1 MAQLQIQRLNDL
13 TAKEIKKIQ
22 SREAIDVSEIHAE
35 LIAPMAEYFIKD
47 SKEAF
52 LEYAKKF
59 DFIPD
64 SIVLNSAELSDT
76 FEKYNRENPKVV
88 ESFSHAHKNIKTFHE
103 KQKPNDLECNIAGN
117 TLGLKFQPFD
127 KVALYVPG
135 GKALYPSTV
144 LMGVT
149 PAVIAGVKDITILSP
164 PDPDTGRVN
173 PVIEA
178 MAHLAGAT
186 RVLQAGGAQSIMAAT
201 FGIPNLE
208 VPKADFIYGPG
219 NKYVAA
225 AKSFIFGK
233 NLAGIDSFAGPSEV
247 CIIADELANPHYLA
261 HDLLAQAEHDEDA
274 SAILLCNSREVC
286 EKTLIELEQ
295 AISVRGS
302 RSQITKTAIEK
313 NGKILLVNDIDEAI
327 SFSNEYAPEHLEIQT
342 ANCKND
348 LQKITAAGSIFLGS
362 FSPVAVG
369 DYFSGTNHI
378 LPTGGACR
386 FASGVSVNSFFRRI
400 TYQHCTEKGLLNSA
414 LPISTMSKIEGLFDE
429 HGYSVLARF
438 PELNI
443 NE

>member
-1 MAQLQIQRLNDL
+1 MINLQLQRLNDL
-13 TAKEIKKIQ
+13 TAEQKAKIQ
-22 SREAIDVSEIHAE
+22 NRESIDVSEIQSE
-35 LIAPMAEYFIKD
+35 LIAPMALEFKNSSHD
-47 SKEAF
+47 AF
-52 LEYAKKF
+52 LKYAEQF
-59 DFIPD
+59 DIIPEN
-64 SIVLNSAELSDT
+64 IVLDADELAKT
-76 FEKYNRENPKVV
+76 FESYKKDNPKIV
-88 ESFSHAHKNIKTFHE
+88 ESFESAFTNIKSFHE
-103 KQKPNDLECNIAGN
+103 QQKPLDLECDIAGN

-178 MAHLAGAT
+178 MAHMAGAN
-186 RVLQAGGAQSIMAAT
+186 RILQAGGAQSIMAAA
-201 FGIPNLE
+201 FGIPSLE

-225 AKSFIFGK
+225 AKSFVFGK
-233 NLAGIDSFAGPSEV
+233 NLVGIDSFAGPSEV
-247 CIIADELANPHYLA
+247 CIIADHTANPHYLA

-274 SAILLCNSREVC
+274 SAILLCSSEELC
-286 EKTLIELEQ
+286 TKTIEELEK

-302 RSQITKTAIEK
+302 RSQITKAAIEK
-313 NGKILLVNDIDEAI
+313 NGHILHVDSIAEAI
-327 SFSNEYAPEHLEIQT
+327 KFSNEYAPEHLEIQT
-342 ANCKND
+342 ADCKKD
-348 LQKITAAGSIFLGS
+348 FQSITAAGSVFLGN

-400 TYQHCTEKGLLNSA
+400 TYQQCSEQGLRNSA
-414 LPISTMSKIEGLFDE
+414 APIATMSKVEGLFDE

-438 PELNI
+438 PELDI
-443 NE
+443 HE